1 MKLTLLLCS
10 VFLDWLLGDP
20 HWMPHPVRW
29 MGRTITA
36 LEIRLRSLFPKCAQ
50 GELAAGTVLA
60 VLVTGLFGG
69 GSALVLFLLHR
80 LSPSLAAAA
89 QVWFGYQLLA
99 ARSLQLESMAVYP
112 FLRSG
117 DLPGA
122 REAVGRIVGRDTQAL
137 DGTGV
142 AKAAVETVAENT
154 SDGVIAPLFWMA
166 LGGLPLGM
174 AYKAVN
180 TMDSMVGYKNERYL
194 YFGRAAARLDDI
206 ANLIPARLSGI
217 LMCLAA
223 LILPGFRGEGAW
235 NIFWRDRKNHKSP
248 NSAHTEAA
256 CAGALQVQLAG
267 DAVYF
272 GQLVRKPTIGDDL
285 RPIVPEDIARA
296 VRLMYGTEILALVL
310 IILVT
315 AAAHSFF

>member
-1 MKLTLLLCS
+1 MKLGLLLCS
-10 VFLDWLLGDP
+10 VFLDWMLGDP
-20 HWMPHPVRW
+20 YWMPHPVRW
-29 MGRTITA
+29 MGRAIAA
-36 LEIRLRSLFPKCAQ
+36 LETWLRSLFPKCNR

-60 VLVTGLFGG
+60 VLVTALFGG
-69 GSALVLFLLHR
+69 GSALTLYLLRR
-80 LSPSLAAAA
+80 LSPVLAAAC
-89 QVWFGYQLLA
+89 QIWFGYQLLA
-99 ARSLQLESMAVYP
+99 ARSLQVESMAVYP

-122 REAVGRIVGRDTQAL
+122 REAVGRIVGRDTQVL

-174 AYKAVN
+174 AYKAIN

-206 ANLIPARLSGI
+206 ANLIPARMSGI

-223 LILPGFRGEGAW
+223 LILPGFSGKGAW
-235 NIFWRDRKNHKSP
+235 EIFWRDRKNHKSP

-285 RPIVPEDIARA
+285 RPVIPEDIARA
-296 VRLMYGTEILALVL
+296 VQLMYGTEVLALVL
-310 IILVT
+310 VILVT
-315 AAAHSFF
+315 VAAHSFF

>member
-1 MKLTLLLCS
+1 MKLIILLSS

-29 MGRTITA
+29 MGRVIAA
-36 LEIRLRSLFPKCAQ
+36 LETRLRRLFPKCAR
-50 GELAAGTVLA
+50 GELAAGA
-60 VLVTGLFGG
+60 VLVVLVT
-69 GSALVLFLLHR
+69 VLFWVGTMLALYILCW
-80 LSPSLAAAA
+80 LSPVLAAAV
-89 QVWFGYQLLA
+89 QIWFGYQLLA
-99 ARSLQLESMAVYP
+99 ARSLQVESMAVYP
-112 FLRSG
+112 FLHSG

-122 REAVGRIVGRDTQAL
+122 REAVGRIVGRDTQVL
-137 DGTGV
+137 DVTGV

-174 AYKAVN
+174 AYKAIN
-180 TMDSMVGYKNERYL
+180 TMDSMVGYQNERYL
-194 YFGRAAARLDDI
+194 YFGRAAARLDDVV
-206 ANLIPARLSGI
+206 NFIPARISGL

-223 LILPGFRGEGAW
+223 LILPGFSGKGAW
-235 NIFWRDRKNHKSP
+235 NIFCRDRKNHKSP

-272 GQLVRKPTIGDDL
+272 GQLVHKPTIGDDL
-285 RPIVPEDIARA
+285 RPIVPEDIAGA
-296 VRLMYGTEILALVL
+296 VRLMYGTEVLALVL
-310 IILVT
+310 VIFVTVII
-315 AAAHSFF
+315 HSFF